1 MAPPPS
7 IRAARFTD
15 CRGGKREA
23 GSVTPAKR
31 RRAGDRLRN
40 AVRVLLIL
48 AALTFAVEGGEYG
61 TSDLLRQRARERR
74 LRAEIDSLSR
84 VVDSLSRYK
93 RRVET
98 DPKLQERI
106 AREEFGMVR
115 GNKELLY
122 RFAEPDTGAAA
133 AQRTRP

>member
-1 MAPPPS
+1 VALVT
-7 IRAARFTD
+7 AAI
-15 CRGGKREA
+15 A
-23 GSVTPAKR
+23 
-31 RRAGDRLRN
+31 
-40 AVRVLLIL
+40 
-48 AALTFAVEGGEYG
+48 FAVEGGEYG
-61 TSDLLRQRARERR
+61 TSDLLLQRARERR

-84 VVDSLSRYK
+84 AVDSLGRYK

-122 RFAEPDTGAAA
+122 RFAEPDSGSSAT
-133 AQRTRP
+133 QRTRP